1 MEVLIIFGQVRLK
14 NIFNIGFFMD
24 LFISTFLKMFFIM
37 APFFALTVFLTV
49 TQEASAKEK
58 KALAVKVTISVIITS
73 LILLFFGKHIFTIF
87 GITLDA
93 FRIGAGALLF
103 LTAVELV
110 KGSKDSAKV
119 ADKDVLQLAV
129 VPLSIPVIVGPGTIG
144 ILLVMGATFEDTSS
158 MITGSLALI
167 CAVLVIGF
175 MLHSSTVFE
184 RIMGKQGLLVIS
196 KITGLILAALS
207 AQIVFTGIKNFLEL

>member
-1 MEVLIIFGQVRLK
+1 
-14 NIFNIGFFMD
+14 MD

-49 TQEASAKEK
+49 TQEASAKQK
-58 KALAVKVTISVIITS
+58 KALAIKVTISVIITS
-73 LILLFFGKHIFTIF
+73 MILLFFGKHIFTIF

-103 LTAVELV
+103 LTAIELV

-119 ADKDVLQLAV
+119 GDKDVLQLAV

-158 MITGSLALI
+158 MLTGSLALI
-167 CAVLVIGF
+167 SAVLVIGF
-175 MLHSSTVFE
+175 MLYSSSIFE
-184 RIMGKQGLLVIS
+184 RMMGKQGLLVIS

-207 AQIVFTGIKNFLEL
+207 AQIVFTGIKNFLGL

>member
-1 MEVLIIFGQVRLK
+1 
-14 NIFNIGFFMD
+14 MD

-49 TQEASAKEK
+49 TQDASVKEK
-58 KALAVKVTISVIITS
+58 KALAIKVTISVIITS
-73 LILLFFGKHIFTIF
+73 MLLLFFGKHIFTIF
-87 GITLDA
+87 RITLNA

-103 LTAVELV
+103 LTAIELV

-119 ADKDVLQLAV
+119 GDKDVLQLAV

-158 MITGSLALI
+158 MLTGSLALI
-167 CAVLVIGF
+167 SAVLVIGF
-175 MLHSSTVFE
+175 MLYSSSIFE
-184 RIMGKQGLLVIS
+184 RMMGKQGLLVIS

>member
-1 MEVLIIFGQVRLK
+1 
-14 NIFNIGFFMD
+14 MD
-24 LFISTFLKMFFIM
+24 IFISTFLKMFFIM

-49 TQEASAKEK
+49 TQEATSKEK
-58 KALAVKVTISVIITS
+58 KALAIKVTISVIITS
-73 LILLFFGKHIFTIF
+73 LILLFFGKHIFSVF

-119 ADKDVLQLAV
+119 GDKDVLQLAV

-144 ILLVMGATFEDTSS
+144 ILLVMGATFESTSS

-167 CAVLVIGF
+167 SAVLVIGF
-175 MLHSSTVFE
+175 MLYSSSIFE
-184 RIMGKQGLLVIS
+184 RMMGKQGLLVIS

-207 AQIVFTGIKNFLEL
+207 AQIVFTGIKNFMAA

>member
-1 MEVLIIFGQVRLK
+1 
-14 NIFNIGFFMD
+14 MD

-49 TQEASAKEK
+49 TQEATTKEK
-58 KALAVKVTISVIITS
+58 KTLAVKVTVSIIISS
-73 LILLFFGKHIFTIF
+73 LILLFFGKHIFSVF

-103 LTAVELV
+103 LTAIELV

-119 ADKDVLQLAV
+119 GDKDVLQLAV

-158 MITGSLALI
+158 MLTGSLALI
-167 CAVLVIGF
+167 SAVLVIGF
-175 MLHSSTVFE
+175 MLYSSSIFE
-184 RIMGKQGLLVIS
+184 RMMGKQGLLVIS

>member
-1 MEVLIIFGQVRLK
+1 
-14 NIFNIGFFMD
+14 MD

-49 TQEASAKEK
+49 TQEATAKEK
-58 KALAVKVTISVIITS
+58 KALAIKVTISVIITS
-73 LILLFFGKHIFTIF
+73 MILLFFGKHIFTIF

-103 LTAVELV
+103 LTAIELV
-110 KGSKDSAKV
+110 KGNKDSAKV
-119 ADKDVLQLAV
+119 GDKDVLQLAV

-158 MITGSLALI
+158 MLTGSLALI
-167 CAVLVIGF
+167 SAVLVIGF
-175 MLHSSTVFE
+175 MLYSSSIFE
-184 RIMGKQGLLVIS
+184 RMMGKQGLLVIS

>member
-1 MEVLIIFGQVRLK
+1 
-14 NIFNIGFFMD
+14 MD
-24 LFISTFLKMFFIM
+24 IFISTFLKMFFIM

-49 TQEASAKEK
+49 THEATVEEK
-58 KALAVKVTISVIITS
+58 KALAIKVTVSTVIAS
-73 LILLFFGKHIFTIF
+73 LILLFFGKQIFSVF

-119 ADKDVLQLAV
+119 GDKDILQLAV
-129 VPLSIPVIVGPGTIG
+129 VPLTIPVIIGPGTIG
-144 ILLVMGATFEDTSS
+144 ILLVMGATFDNTQN
-158 MITGSLALI
+158 MITGSAALL
-167 CAVLVIGF
+167 CANLVVGF
-175 MLHSSTVFE
+175 MLYSSGIFE
-184 RIMGKQGLLVIS
+184 KIMGKQGLLVVS

-207 AQIVFTGIKNFLEL
+207 AQIVFTGIKNFMAS

>member
-1 MEVLIIFGQVRLK
+1 MEI
-14 NIFNIGFFMD
+14 
-24 LFISTFLKMFFIM
+24 FISTFLKMFFIM
-37 APFFALTVFLTV
+37 APFFFFFLFLTV

-58 KALAVKVTISVIITS
+58 KALAIRVTISVVITS
-73 LILLFFGKHIFTIF
+73 LILLFFGKHIFSIF

-158 MITGSLALI
+158 LIMGSLALI
-167 CAVLVIGF
+167 SAVLVIGF
-175 MLHSSTVFE
+175 MLYSSSIFE
-184 RIMGKQGLLVIS
+184 RMMGKQGLLVIS

-207 AQIVFTGIKNFLEL
+207 AQIVFTGIKNFLKL

>member
-1 MEVLIIFGQVRLK
+1 
-14 NIFNIGFFMD
+14 MD

-49 TQEASAKEK
+49 TQEASAKQK
-58 KALAVKVTISVIITS
+58 KALAIKVTISVIITS
-73 LILLFFGKHIFTIF
+73 MILLFFGKHIFTIF

-103 LTAVELV
+103 LTAIELV
-110 KGSKDSAKV
+110 KGNKDSAKV
-119 ADKDVLQLAV
+119 GDKDVLQLAV

-158 MITGSLALI
+158 MLTGSLALI
-167 CAVLVIGF
+167 SAVLVIGF
-175 MLHSSTVFE
+175 MLYSSSIFE
-184 RIMGKQGLLVIS
+184 RMMGKQGLLVIS